1 MRHSFL
7 VLGLVFINL
16 FPLMGQY
23 KKTAACRQEAFDK
36 KVNSYLS
43 YTVPVISVQDAH
55 DKFSDYLFLDAR
67 EFNEY
72 QTSHIPQARYVGYD
86 DFDFDNIKDIPVN
99 KKIIVYCSVGYRSEK
114 IATQLRK
121 KGYKQVWN
129 LYGSLFEWV
138 NAGYDVSDKTGKPT
152 TKIHTYNKDWSQ
164 WVTNPKANKIW

>member
-1 MRHSFL
+1 
-7 VLGLVFINL
+7 
-16 FPLMGQY
+16 MGQF
-23 KKTAACRQEAFDK
+23 KTAACRQEAFDK
-36 KVNSYLS
+36 KGNSYLS

-55 DKFSDYLFLDAR
+55 DKFSDYLSLMLVNLMNIRLA
-67 EFNEY
+67 Y
-72 QTSHIPQARYVGYD
+72 PIQARYVGYD

-138 NAGYDVSDKTGKPT
+138 NAGYDVSDKTGKPHL
-152 TKIHTYNKDWSQ
+152 ILEF
-164 WVTNPKANKIW
+164 